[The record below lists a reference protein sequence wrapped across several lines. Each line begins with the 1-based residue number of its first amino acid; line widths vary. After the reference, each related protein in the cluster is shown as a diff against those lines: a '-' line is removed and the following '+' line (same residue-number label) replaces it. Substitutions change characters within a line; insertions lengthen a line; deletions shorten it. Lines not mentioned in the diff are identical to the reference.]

1 MIITIKRTY
10 LNGGTN
16 GDISIDGKFHSH
28 CIELPNLNN
37 QHGISC
43 IPEGS
48 YEAIKHHSEHLGDV
62 LWLQN
67 VPNRDM
73 IYIHSANDAKKEL
86 KGCIAPVTTLTG
98 EGIGSASKAV
108 FIPLRDMAYAEI
120 AKGKNV
126 TVFIGSDKPIV

>member
-1 MIITIKRTY
+1 MNIDIKRTY
-10 LNGGTN
+10 YENGTN
-16 GDISIDGKFHSH
+16 GEISVDGKFHSH

-43 IPEGS
+43 IPEGI

-67 VPNRDM
+67 VPKRDM

-86 KGCIAPVTTLTG
+86 KGCVAPVTTLTG
-98 EGIGSASKAV
+98 EGMGSSSKAV
-108 FIPLRDMAYAEI
+108 FIPLRDASYAEI
-120 AKGKNV
+120 TKGHKV
-126 TVFIGSDKPIV
+126 YVKLFS

>member
-1 MIITIKRTY
+1 MIIDIKRTY
-10 LNGGTN
+10 HENGTN
-16 GDISIDGKFHSH
+16 GNLTVDIDTTLNCH

-43 IPEGS
+43 IPEGT

-86 KGCIAPVTTLTG
+86 KGCIAPVTALTG
-98 EGIGSASKAV
+98 EGLGYRSKAK
-108 FIPLRDMAYAEI
+108 FEPIRDRAYLELS
-120 AKGKNV
+120 KGNKV
-126 TVFIGSDKPIV
+126 LVKLYS